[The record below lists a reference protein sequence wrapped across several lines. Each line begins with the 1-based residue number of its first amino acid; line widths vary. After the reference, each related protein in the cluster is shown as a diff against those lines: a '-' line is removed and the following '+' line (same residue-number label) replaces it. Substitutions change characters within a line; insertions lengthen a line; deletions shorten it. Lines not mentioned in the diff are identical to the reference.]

1 MSAEYAYEKSHSPVN
16 DFFTGHVASA
26 AINESVG
33 SHLPGR
39 SDGPADAYR
48 HVLLSAELTRRYGEN
63 YARFILSAHEFTGN
77 MQDQTKEANEM
88 DVHNN
93 ELGIKIGN
101 RLRQQRGG
109 SSWEDVVIE
118 ARKTIVPNDPN
129 RNNARWLPQDKW
141 KVNPKLDG
149 KELPVGHK
157 DVNWPVNWKPG
168 AYSKYPIPHLE
179 DYDTHHDQHSS
190 LSPLEMEILGQYYPN
205 LVASGGYIKNT
216 FYQYDNENEWVD
228 ITKPLAKNA
237 SADEFREYGFA
248 ALLSDDDDK
257 MHAALDSLL
266 DSDVGRGLR
275 QNADKVYA
283 AQEREQEMARLAE
296 EQARQVDAPV
306 MRMGRG

>member
-129 RNNARWLPQDKW
+129 GNNSSTTETPETKANVYTYQLTVN
-141 KVNPKLDG
+141 KVKENQAALAGAGFTLYKKINNQYTEIKKFEAGSNSRFDFMGLDSGDYKLV
-149 KELPVGHK
+149 ESTVPVGYNAMK
-157 DVNWPVNWKPG
+157 DVEFTISGTIDSTGALTNLTATSDTATFDSNVNTG
-168 AYSKYPIPHLE
+168 
-179 DYDTHHDQHSS
+179 
-190 LSPLEMEILGQYYPN
+190 
-205 LVASGGYIKNT
+205 V
-216 FYQYDNENEWVD
+216 
-228 ITKPLAKNA
+228 ITLKVVNK
-237 SADEFREYGFA
+237 RG
-248 ALLSDDDDK
+248 ALLPNTGGIGTTILYLIGTSLVLGAGVLFIIK
-257 MHAALDSLL
+257 KRADS
-266 DSDVGRGLR
+266 R
-275 QNADKVYA
+275 
-283 AQEREQEMARLAE
+283 
-296 EQARQVDAPV
+296 
-306 MRMGRG
+306 

>member
-129 RNNARWLPQDKW
+129 GNNARWLPQDKW

-283 AQEREQEMARLAE
+283 EQEREQEMARLAE

-306 MRMGRG
+306 MRIGRG